1 MIYILCA
8 FITSS
13 LLTYFLSRQSVEFFQ
28 DTPNQRSLHSVPT
41 PRSGGIAIVIG
52 MGLSTLAIFVS
63 VDNDFILPTNYLI
76 GCLLIAIVSFM
87 DDLFHLSPLTRLLFQ
102 SLAALL
108 VVFSSSL
115 YSPGNI
121 TAIGGMVL
129 LLVVLAVVWSIN
141 LYNFMDGMDGFA
153 GGMSVI
159 GFSTLAIIGY
169 LSGADGY
176 GIFCAMIA
184 SAAAGFLIWNFPP
197 ARIFMGD
204 LGSTTLGYLM
214 AVMSIY
220 GVVEKIFPWWC
231 PVIIFAPFWLDA
243 SLTLLKRILAGK
255 RFWEAHREHYYQRL
269 VLAKHTHRQVVLWEY
284 ALMIL
289 SAVSVV
295 FGYLSE
301 ILLEGALVPI
311 AWLFVYIALLV
322 CLECHLRRLSV

>member
-1 MIYILCA
+1 MIYLLFA
-8 FITSS
+8 FITSF
-13 LLTYFLSRQSVEFFQ
+13 LLTYFLSRQSAAIFQ

-41 PRSGGIAIVIG
+41 PRSGGIAIVVGIG
-52 MGLSTLAIFVS
+52 VS
-63 VDNDFILPTNYLI
+63 AVVFFYSAESDVVFPTYYVS
-76 GCLLIAIVSFM
+76 GFLLIAIVSFM
-87 DDLFHLSPLTRLLFQ
+87 DDLFHLSPLCRLLFQ
-102 SLAALL
+102 SFAALV
-108 VVFSSSL
+108 VVFGSSFYSL
-115 YSPGNI
+115 GSMMSIEG
-121 TAIGGMVL
+121 VVS
-129 LLVVLAVVWSIN
+129 LLVMLAVIWSIN

-153 GGMSVI
+153 GGMAVI
-159 GFSTLAIIGY
+159 GFSTLGIIGY

-220 GVVEKIFPWWC
+220 GVAEKIFPWWC
-231 PVIIFAPFWLDA
+231 PAIIFAPFWLDA
-243 SLTLLKRILAGK
+243 SVTLLKRIFAGK

-269 VLAKHTHRQVVLWEY
+269 VLANYAHRQVVLWEY

-289 SAVSVV
+289 SSGSVV
-295 FGYLSE
+295 FGYPYG

-311 AWLFVYIALLV
+311 TWLFIYIGLVV
-322 CLECHLRRLSV
+322 CLECHLRSLST